1 MPKVGQLSFRQSG
14 QQDYVGVDG
23 RLDIISL
30 FTLTKIGG

>member
-1 MPKVGQLSFRQSG
+1 MPKVGQLSCRQSG

-23 RLDIISL
+23 KLDIISL